1 METLEFLIEP
11 ASSPRRAHPK
21 RPHLRRHARR
31 SVRRRVTVPKPAP
44 LGLQIVAL
52 VLLAALLV
60 GSVVFAIEVDALAAR
75 MAAGGAFLIGSLVL
89 VAWAALALGTGIGP
103 RQIIEVL
110 KQLFGAARDA
120 TKTESSG
127 GDERVGQPA
136 GTPA

>member
-1 METLEFLIEP
+1 M
-11 ASSPRRAHPK
+11 
-21 RPHLRRHARR
+21 
-31 SVRRRVTVPKPAP
+31 
-44 LGLQIVAL
+44 AL

-110 KQLFGAARDA
+110 KQLFDAARDA